1 MYNKLNLLLIL
12 LTCAVAPLL
21 AEIKILHGPYLQN
34 LGENE
39 VTIVWVSDKP
49 SIGWLEIAPDD
60 GSHFYATERQKIF
73 DTKIGI
79 KNTSRIHSVKLEGL
93 KPATTYRYRVCAQEV
108 ISHEGHKVI
117 YGDITT
123 AFSYAKEA
131 NSFTTND
138 ATKPSV
144 SFAMVNDIHGRNDVL
159 ENMINQCNLETT
171 DLFLFNG
178 DMVSISDNEEQMFGG
193 FMDKAVELFASNL
206 PMYYCRGN
214 HETRGAMAPNFKDY
228 FNPKADELFYA
239 FRQGPVCFL
248 VLDCLY
254 RNAPFKVVVCHM
266 PPFGGW
272 HGELDI
278 LKKFI
283 PVLNQ
288 AKPDVYLTAHLHQY
302 IRNEAGKDGVAFP
315 LIVNSNN
322 TLLKADADAG
332 KLDIRIYDLDGKMI
346 DQLVIKK

>member
-248 VLDCLY
+248 VLDCGEDKPDSDVEYYGITDYDNYRSKQALWLSEITQSDLY

-266 PPFGGW
+266 PPLRRLARRIG
-272 HGELDI
+272 HIEEVH
-278 LKKFI
+278 
-283 PVLNQ
+283 PCT
-288 AKPDVYLTAHLHQY
+288 KP
-302 IRNEAGKDGVAFP
+302 G
-315 LIVNSNN
+315 
-322 TLLKADADAG
+322 
-332 KLDIRIYDLDGKMI
+332 
-346 DQLVIKK
+346 

>member
-193 FMDKAVELFASNL
+193 FMDKAVE
-206 PMYYCRGN
+206 
-214 HETRGAMAPNFKDY
+214 
-228 FNPKADELFYA
+228 
-239 FRQGPVCFL
+239 
-248 VLDCLY
+248 VLDCGEDKPDSDVEYYGITDYDNYRSKQALWLSEITQSDLY

-322 TLLKADADAG
+322 TLLKADADAN

>member
-1 MYNKLNLLLIL
+1 MNNGAEEVLGRKHMIAALIKLRKNG
-12 LTCAVAPLL
+12 
-21 AEIKILHGPYLQN
+21 EITQ
-34 LGENE
+34 
-39 VTIVWVSDKP
+39 SD
-49 SIGWLEIAPDD
+49 
-60 GSHFYATERQKIF
+60 
-73 DTKIGI
+73 
-79 KNTSRIHSVKLEGL
+79 
-93 KPATTYRYRVCAQEV
+93 
-108 ISHEGHKVI
+108 
-117 YGDITT
+117 
-123 AFSYAKEA
+123 
-131 NSFTTND
+131 
-138 ATKPSV
+138 
-144 SFAMVNDIHGRNDVL
+144 
-159 ENMINQCNLETT
+159 
-171 DLFLFNG
+171 
-178 DMVSISDNEEQMFGG
+178 
-193 FMDKAVELFASNL
+193 
-206 PMYYCRGN
+206 
-214 HETRGAMAPNFKDY
+214 
-228 FNPKADELFYA
+228 
-239 FRQGPVCFL
+239 
-248 VLDCLY
+248 LY